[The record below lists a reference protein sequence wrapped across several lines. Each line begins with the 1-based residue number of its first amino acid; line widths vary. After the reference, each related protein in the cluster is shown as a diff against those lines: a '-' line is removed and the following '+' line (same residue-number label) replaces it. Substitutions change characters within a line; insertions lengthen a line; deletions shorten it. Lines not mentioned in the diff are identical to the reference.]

1 MCMMQTARVISTYTA
16 DVSGVPSA
24 LFELGGMVIMH
35 DASGCNSTYNTHD
48 EPRWYDFDSMVYIS
62 GLSEMEAIMGDDE
75 KLIGDIVSAANELK
89 PEFIALCGTP
99 IPMMIGTDFDAVC
112 SVIEKRT
119 GIPTLPVKT
128 NGMNTYVKGASMAFL
143 ELAKRF
149 VTKKDKTQKLSCNI
163 LGVTPLDFSVNTSVQ
178 SMKNALTERG
188 VEIVSCW
195 AMGDSLENIKNSS
208 AATVNLVVS
217 LCGIEAAEYMK
228 NKFGIPYVVARP
240 TAAAFTDKIVDDI
253 RLSAQDGVNR
263 ITCAGQSSNEN
274 ARVII
279 IGEGVSSN
287 SLAAALKLE
296 AGIDC
301 RVICATDD
309 MGVSLGK
316 RSVTARDE
324 DELMGLINDASV
336 IVADPLYKPVCPK
349 GAGFVPLPHEAFS
362 GRIFRKDIPDTA
374 KDIESVIAQIER
386 IL

>member
-1 MCMMQTARVISTYTA
+1 MMQTARVISTYTA

-75 KLIGDIVSAANELK
+75 KLIGDIVSAANELR
-89 PEFIALCGTP
+89 PQFIALCGTP

-188 VEIVSCW
+188 VDIVSCW

-228 NKFGIPYVVARP
+228 NKLGIPYVVARP
-240 TAAAFTDKIVDDI
+240 TAAAFTDKIADDI

-263 ITCAGQSSNEN
+263 ITCAGESSNEN

>member
-1 MCMMQTARVISTYTA
+1 MMQTARVISTYTA

-89 PEFIALCGTP
+89 PQFIALCGTP

-195 AMGDSLENIKNSS
+195 AMGDSLENIKNSA

-263 ITCAGQSSNEN
+263 ITCAGESSNEN

-324 DELMGLINDASV
+324 DELMELINYASV

>member
-1 MCMMQTARVISTYTA
+1 MMQTARVISTYTA

-75 KLIGDIVSAANELK
+75 KLIGDIVSAANELS
-89 PEFIALCGTP
+89 PQFIALCGTP

-240 TAAAFTDKIVDDI
+240 TAAAFTDKIAADM
-253 RLSAQDGVNR
+253 RLSAQDGISR
-263 ITCAGQSSNEN
+263 ITCAGESSNEN

>member
-1 MCMMQTARVISTYTA
+1 MMQTARVISTYTA

-75 KLIGDIVSAANELK
+75 KLIGDIVSAANELR

-240 TAAAFTDKIVDDI
+240 TAAAFTDKIAADM
-253 RLSAQDGVNR
+253 RLSAQDGISR
-263 ITCAGQSSNEN
+263 ITCAGESSNEN

-374 KDIESVIAQIER
+374 KDIESVITQIER

>member
-75 KLIGDIVSAANELK
+75 KLIGDIVSAANELR

-208 AATVNLVVS
+208 AASVNLVVS

-240 TAAAFTDKIVDDI
+240 TAAAFTDKIADDI
-253 RLSAQDGVNR
+253 RLSAQDGISR
-263 ITCAGQSSNEN
+263 ITCAGESSNEN

-309 MGVSLGK
+309 MGVSFGK

>member
-1 MCMMQTARVISTYTA
+1 
-16 DVSGVPSA
+16 
-24 LFELGGMVIMH
+24 
-35 DASGCNSTYNTHD
+35 
-48 EPRWYDFDSMVYIS
+48 
-62 GLSEMEAIMGDDE
+62 
-75 KLIGDIVSAANELK
+75 
-89 PEFIALCGTP
+89 
-99 IPMMIGTDFDAVC
+99 MMIGTDFDAVC

-208 AATVNLVVS
+208 AANVNLVVS

-240 TAAAFTDKIVDDI
+240 TAAAFTDKIAADM
-253 RLSAQDGVNR
+253 RLSAQDGINR
-263 ITCAGQSSNEN
+263 ITCAGESSNEN

-301 RVICATDD
+301 CVICATDD

>member
-1 MCMMQTARVISTYTA
+1 MMQTARVISTYTA

-89 PEFIALCGTP
+89 PQFIALCGTP

-208 AATVNLVVS
+208 AASVNLVVS

-240 TAAAFTDKIVDDI
+240 TAAAFTDKIADDI

-263 ITCAGQSSNEN
+263 ITCAGESSNEN

-309 MGVSLGK
+309 LGVSLGK

-336 IVADPLYKPVCPK
+336 IVADPLYKPVCPE
-349 GAGFVPLPHEAFS
+349 GAGFVSLPHEAFS

-374 KDIESVIAQIER
+374 KDIESVITQIER

>member
-1 MCMMQTARVISTYTA
+1 MMQTARVISTYTA

-89 PEFIALCGTP
+89 PQFIALCGTP

-217 LCGIEAAEYMK
+217 LCGIEAAEYMI

-240 TAAAFTDKIVDDI
+240 TAAAFTDKIAADI
-253 RLSAQDGVNR
+253 RLSAQDGISR
-263 ITCAGQSSNEN
+263 ITCAGESSNEN

-287 SLAAALKLE
+287 SLAEALKLE

>member
-1 MCMMQTARVISTYTA
+1 MMQTARVISTYSA

-75 KLIGDIVSAANELK
+75 KLIGDIVSAANELR
-89 PEFIALCGTP
+89 PQFIALCGTP

-195 AMGDSLENIKNSS
+195 AMGDSLENIKNS
-208 AATVNLVVS
+208 AAASVNLVVS

-228 NKFGIPYVVARP
+228 NKLGIPYVVARP
-240 TAAAFTDKIVDDI
+240 TAAAFTDKIAADM

-263 ITCAGQSSNEN
+263 ITCAGESSNEN

-279 IGEGVSSN
+279 IGEGVFSN
-287 SLAAALKLE
+287 SLATALKLE

>member
-75 KLIGDIVSAANELK
+75 KLIGDIVSAANELR
-89 PEFIALCGTP
+89 PQFIALCGTP

-149 VTKKDKTQKLSCNI
+149 VTKKDKAQKLSCNI

-188 VEIVSCW
+188 VDIVSCW

-208 AATVNLVVS
+208 AASVNLVVS
-217 LCGIEAAEYMK
+217 LCGIEVAEYMK
-228 NKFGIPYVVARP
+228 NKLGIPYVVARP
-240 TAAAFTDKIVDDI
+240 TAAAFTDKIADDM

-263 ITCAGQSSNEN
+263 ITCAGESSNEN

-316 RSVTARDE
+316 RSITARDE

>member
-75 KLIGDIVSAANELK
+75 KLIGDIVSAANELR
-89 PEFIALCGTP
+89 PQFIALCGTP

-195 AMGDSLENIKNSS
+195 AMGDSLENIKNSA

-228 NKFGIPYVVARP
+228 NKLGIPYVVARP
-240 TAAAFTDKIVDDI
+240 TAAAFTDKIADDI
-253 RLSAQDGVNR
+253 RLSAQDGINR
-263 ITCAGQSSNEN
+263 ITCAGESSNEN

-349 GAGFVPLPHEAFS
+349 GAGFVSLPHEAFS

>member
-1 MCMMQTARVISTYTA
+1 MMQTARVISTYTA

-240 TAAAFTDKIVDDI
+240 TAADFTDKIAADI